1 MPETTQETYNRLQR
15 EASKAFQKWQEEL
28 HPPIGPDTEVW
39 VSRTLETTK
48 KMTIKDLALQIRVPV
63 SELIKPE
70 GSIKYAGSV
79 VEKNFEWIDEASLS
93 NEDGWEQESDFWSVT
108 EVRSNPNA

>member
-1 MPETTQETYNRLQR
+1 MRLQQET
-15 EASKAFQKWQEEL
+15 ADAFQEYQKEL

-48 KMTIKDLALQIRVPV
+48 RMTLKDLALQIRVPV
-63 SELIKPE
+63 SELIQPE

-93 NEDGWEQESDFWSVT
+93 NEDGWEQESDCWSVT
-108 EVRSNPNA
+108 EVWSSPNA